1 MDTPR
6 YRAWLDA
13 KGLPPFGEILPEDVE
28 PAIRELLDSHR
39 ARIAELE
46 RLENPTFA
54 SFVEPLE
61 ELQHRLARAWSPVSH
76 LNGVRNSEPLRA
88 AYNACLP
95 LLSDFQT
102 DLAQSET
109 LYRNYTRVAESEGP
123 RLQPAQRRVLELA
136 LREFRLAGVALEP
149 ARKQRFKEVMAELAR
164 LGAKFEENVLDA
176 TRAWQHAVTDAAE
189 LGGLNEAI
197 VSRAVQNAREAGR
210 DGWLL
215 RLDQPTY
222 VAVMT
227 DADSRALRRAF
238 YEAWTTR
245 ASDRG
250 PSAGQWDNAP
260 VIERILALRHEAAQ
274 LLGFGH
280 YAELALAR
288 RMARTADEV
297 LQFLQ
302 RLSGAARAAA
312 RREFAE
318 LERFAGERLEPW
330 DVAYQAERLQ
340 RSLYSVSQEALR
352 PYFPLPRVLE
362 GLFGT
367 AERLFGLRIR
377 EHRGAPVWH
386 EDARYYEIESADGEK
401 LGAFYLDPYARA
413 DKRSGAWMDDCIGAK
428 SMAGSRV
435 RPVAYLVCNFLPP
448 ARGADGG
455 ERPALLTHDDV
466 VTLFHEFGHGL
477 HHMLT
482 QVAYP
487 SIAGINGVAWDAVE
501 LPSQFLENFAW
512 HPDVIA
518 GMARHWQSGEPLPQ
532 ALRAQLIATQK
543 FHAGL
548 AMVRQLEF
556 ALFDFRLHAEYD
568 PAHGGRVAQ
577 VLDEVRREVAVIQP
591 PEWNRFAQSFGHIF
605 AGGYAAGYYSYKW
618 AEVLAADA
626 FAAFEERGVFDPVTA
641 ARFRR
646 AILEAGGSRD
656 AAEAFVEFRGRPP
669 EVEALLRHYGI
680 AA

>member
-1 MDTPR
+1 MDMPR

-13 KGLPPFGEILPEDVE
+13 QGLPPFDAIVPEDVE
-28 PAIRELLDSHR
+28 PAIRELLDSLR
-39 ARIAELE
+39 TRVAELE
-46 RLENPTFA
+46 RLECPSFA

-61 ELQHRLARAWSPVSH
+61 ELRHRLARAWSPVSH

-102 DLAQSET
+102 DLAQSEA
-109 LYRNYTRVAESEGP
+109 LYRNYLRVAETEGE
-123 RLQPAQRRVLELA
+123 RLSGPQRRVLELA
-136 LREFRLAGVALEP
+136 LREFRLAGVALDSE
-149 ARKQRFKEVMAELAR
+149 RKRRFKEVMAELAR

-176 TRAWQHAVTDAAE
+176 TRAWQYAVHDVTE
-189 LGGLNEAI
+189 LAGLNDAI
-197 VSRAVQNAREAGR
+197 VARAARNAREAGR

-215 RLDQPTY
+215 KLDQPTY
-222 VAVMT
+222 AAVMT
-227 DADSRALRRAF
+227 DAHSRELRRAF
-238 YEAWTTR
+238 YEAWLTR

-250 PSAGQWDNAP
+250 PFAGQWDNAP
-260 VIERILALRHEAAQ
+260 VIERILALRHEAAR
-274 LLGFGH
+274 LLGFRRFG
-280 YAELALAR
+280 ELALAR
-288 RMARTADEV
+288 RMARDPDEV
-297 LQFLQ
+297 LQFLG

-312 RREFAE
+312 LRELAE
-318 LERFAGERLEPW
+318 LERFAGARLEPW
-330 DVAYQAERLQ
+330 DVLFQAERLQ
-340 RSLYSVSQEALR
+340 RSRYSVSQEELR
-352 PYFPLPRVLE
+352 PYFPLPRVLA
-362 GLFGT
+362 GLFDT
-367 AERLFGLRIR
+367 AERLFGLRIEER
-377 EHRGAPVWH
+377 RDAPVWH
-386 EDARYYEIESADGEK
+386 EDARYYEIRAADGQPI
-401 LGAFYLDPYARA
+401 GSFYLDPYARA
-413 DKRSGAWMDDCIGAK
+413 DKRSGAWMDECIGAK
-428 SMAGSRV
+428 AIGGREV

-448 ARGADGG
+448 ARGNDGQ

-477 HHMLT
+477 HHLLT

-512 HPDVIA
+512 HPEVIA
-518 GMARHWQSGEPLPQ
+518 GMAAHWQTGEPLPETI
-532 ALRAQLIATQK
+532 RAQLIATQK

-548 AMVRQLEF
+548 AMARQLEF

-568 PAHGGRVAQ
+568 PASGGRVAQ
-577 VLDEVRREVAVIQP
+577 ILDEVRREVAVIEP
-591 PEWNRFAQSFGHIF
+591 PEWNRFAQSFSHIF

-646 AILEAGGSRD
+646 AILETGGSRD

-669 EVEALLRHYGI
+669 DVDALLRHHGI